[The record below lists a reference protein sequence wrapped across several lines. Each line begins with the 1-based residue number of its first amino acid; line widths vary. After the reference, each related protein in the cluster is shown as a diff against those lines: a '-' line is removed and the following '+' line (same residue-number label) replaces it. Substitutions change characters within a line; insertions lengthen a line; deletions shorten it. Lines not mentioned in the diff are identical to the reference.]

1 VIFTAS
7 IGGLE
12 AIANIAHYN
21 ASKFGV
27 IGLAKTLALE
37 LGTQAVRVNAICPG
51 NVDSPMM
58 HNAATMKLFFPDLEN
73 PGRADAEAPNS
84 IVRQGNTIPIP
95 YVDVVDISNAVLYL
109 ASEEGRYV
117 TGTTLVVDAG
127 RMLK

>member
-1 VIFTAS
+1 
-7 IGGLE
+7 
-12 AIANIAHYN
+12 
-21 ASKFGV
+21 
-27 IGLAKTLALE
+27 
-37 LGTQAVRVNAICPG
+37 
-51 NVDSPMM
+51 
-58 HNAATMKLFFPDLEN
+58 MKLFFPDLEN
-73 PGRADAEAPNS
+73 PGRADAEAPDS